1 MAVARQIEIHKG
13 KDGVV
18 AVRRDVIVD
27 PELGIAAEVEK
38 VVAAVDV
45 GGGKVALLEATQVKG
60 VKAIPNRVT
69 TEVSAEQNS
78 MLIILLLSLACRRN
92 SDQLLPTNQRRRPS
106 RTQPPH
112 DRQLRPLPAP
122 VALDPSLLH
131 QHRPALELRGVAVP
145 AWATA
150 CAGPPPRAA

>member
-13 KDGVV
+13 EDGVV

-27 PELGIAAEVEK
+27 PELGTAAEVEK

-69 TEVSAEQNS
+69 AEVSAEQNS
-78 MLIILLLSLACRRN
+78 MLIIFL
-92 SDQLLPTNQRRRPS
+92 
-106 RTQPPH
+106 
-112 DRQLRPLPAP
+112 
-122 VALDPSLLH
+122 
-131 QHRPALELRGVAVP
+131 
-145 AWATA
+145 
-150 CAGPPPRAA
+150 